1 MEIETIFDFNPTDAE
16 LKRFGL
22 THSDKEILLEF
33 PDTCNYQLGVLFSIR
48 KNEKKANEYF

>member
-48 KNEKKANEYF
+48 KTKRKPMNIF